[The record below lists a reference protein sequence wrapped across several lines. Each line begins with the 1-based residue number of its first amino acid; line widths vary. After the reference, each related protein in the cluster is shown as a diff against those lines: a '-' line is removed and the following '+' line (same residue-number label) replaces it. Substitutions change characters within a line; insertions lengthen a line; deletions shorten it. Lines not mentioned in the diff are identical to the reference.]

1 MSLKIPGYILVVL
14 VAAYLTYILVP
25 IIKNYCFKKG
35 LLDIPGPRKIHQQPT
50 PRMGGVAFVISY
62 SLAIWLG
69 FVGSPEL
76 WRSNWLGIAGVV
88 AGGIIIFLLGLSDDM
103 KGVGPLTKFLWQVFA
118 ALFPV
123 ICGVRIDVVN
133 VPYVSVVSLGFWS
146 VPLSVLWI
154 VVITNTF
161 NLLDGLDGL
170 AAGVAA
176 VSALTFLVLSL
187 VLNLPLASL
196 LAAGILGISIA
207 FLRYNYHPAQIF
219 MGDSGSLFIGY
230 VFGVTSLYWPK
241 SYASIVMF
249 VPLLALG
256 VPILEVATTTV
267 RRVVTGQKI
276 YLADRRHLFHYLLE
290 LGFSQQGVVWFF
302 YLLSMQFSVM
312 AVGFV
317 VGKVNIVLV
326 LEGVFIIFIGLIL
339 SRKLKSGGGNG
350 R

>member
-1 MSLKIPGYILVVL
+1 LSLKIPGYILVVL

-25 IIKNYCFKKG
+25 IIKNYCFKRG
-35 LLDIPGPRKIHQQPT
+35 LLDNPGPRKIHKEPT
-50 PRMGGVAFVISY
+50 PRMGGVAFVVSY

-76 WRSNWLGIAGVV
+76 WHKNWLGIAGVV
-88 AGGIIIFLLGLSDDM
+88 VGGIIIFLLGLRDDM
-103 KGVGPLTKFLWQVFA
+103 KSVGPITKFLWQILA
-118 ALFPV
+118 AIFPV
-123 ICGVRIDVVN
+123 LCGVRIDIVN
-133 VPYVSVVSLGFWS
+133 LPHYNLVTLGFWAI
-146 VPLSVLWI
+146 PLSVLWI

-170 AAGVAA
+170 AAGTAA
-176 VSALTFLVLSL
+176 IAALTFLILSL
-187 VLNLPLASL
+187 VLKLPLASL
-196 LAAGILGISIA
+196 MVAGILGISIA
-207 FLRYNYHPAQIF
+207 FLRFNYHPAQIF

-256 VPILEVATTTV
+256 VPVLEVITTTV
-267 RRVVTGQKI
+267 RRMATGRKI
-276 YLADRRHLFHYLLE
+276 YVADRRHLFHYLLE

-302 YLLSMQFSVM
+302 YLLSIQFSVM

-326 LEGVFIIFIGLIL
+326 LEAIFIIFIGIIL

>member
-1 MSLKIPGYILVVL
+1 LNLKIPGYILVVL
-14 VAAYLTYILVP
+14 VAAYLTYILIP
-25 IIKNYCFKKG
+25 IIKNYCIKRG
-35 LLDIPGPRKIHQQPT
+35 LLDQPSPRKIHQNPT

-69 FVGSPEL
+69 FVGNPEL
-76 WRSNWLGIAGVV
+76 WRNNWLGIIGVV
-88 AGGIIIFLLGLSDDM
+88 GGGVIIFALGLLDDM
-103 KGVGPLTKFLWQVFA
+103 KGIAPIPKFIWQVLA
-118 ALFPV
+118 ALLPV
-123 ICGVRIDVVN
+123 ICGVRADVIN
-133 VPYVSVVSLGFWS
+133 VPFHKLVVLGFWAI
-146 VPLSVLWI
+146 PLSVLWI
-154 VVITNTF
+154 VTITNTF

-170 AAGVAA
+170 AAGIAA
-176 VSALTFLVLSL
+176 ISASTFLVLSL
-187 VLNLPLASL
+187 VLNLPLATL
-196 LAAGILGISIA
+196 FIAGILGISIA

-241 SYASIVMF
+241 SYASIVML
-249 VPLLALG
+249 VPMLALG
-256 VPILEVATTTV
+256 VPVLEVVTTTV
-267 RRVVTGQKI
+267 RRTVTGQKI
-276 YLADRRHLFHYLLE
+276 YMADRRHLFHYLLE

-302 YLLSMQFSVM
+302 YLLSIQFSVM

-326 LEGVFIIFIGLIL
+326 MEAVFVIFIGIIL

>member
-1 MSLKIPGYILVVL
+1 L
-14 VAAYLTYILVP
+14 
-25 IIKNYCFKKG
+25 IKNYCIKRG
-35 LLDIPGPRKIHQQPT
+35 LLDQPGPRKIHEHPT

-76 WRSNWLGIAGVV
+76 WHKNWFGIAGVV
-88 AGGIIIFLLGLSDDM
+88 AGGVIIFLLGLRDDM
-103 KGVGPLTKFLWQVFA
+103 KGVGPITKFLWQALA
-118 ALFPV
+118 ALLPV
-123 ICGVRIDVVN
+123 LCGVRADVIN
-133 VPYVSVVSLGFWS
+133 VPFYKLVTLNFWAI
-146 VPLSVLWI
+146 PLSVLWI
-154 VVITNTF
+154 IAITNTF

-170 AAGVAA
+170 AAGIAA
-176 VSALTFLVLSL
+176 ISALTFLVLSL

-196 LAAGILGISIA
+196 LVAGILGISIA
-207 FLRYNYHPAQIF
+207 FLRFNYYPAQIF

-241 SYASIVMF
+241 SYASIVML

-256 VPILEVATTTV
+256 VPVLEVVTTTF
-267 RRVVTGQKI
+267 RRMATGQKI
-276 YLADRRHLFHYLLE
+276 YIADRRHLFHYLLE
-290 LGFSQQGVVWFF
+290 MGFSKQGVVWFF
-302 YLLSMQFSVM
+302 YLLSIQFSVM

-326 LEGVFIIFIGLIL
+326 LEAIFIIFTGIIL

>member
-1 MSLKIPGYILVVL
+1 LNLKIPGYILVVL
-14 VAAYLTYILVP
+14 VAAYLTYILIP
-25 IIKNYCFKKG
+25 LIRNYCIKHD
-35 LLDIPGPRKIHQQPT
+35 LLDQPNPRKIHKEPT
-50 PRMGGVAFVISY
+50 PRLGGVAFVISY

-76 WRSNWLGIAGVV
+76 WHRNWLGIAGVV
-88 AGGIIIFLLGLSDDM
+88 AGGVIIFLLGLRDDM
-103 KGVGPLTKFLWQVFA
+103 KGVGPITKFVWQCLA
-118 ALFPV
+118 AFFPV
-123 ICGVRIDVVN
+123 ICGVRADVIN
-133 VPYVSVVSLGFWS
+133 IPYHAVVTLNFWAI
-146 VPLSVLWI
+146 PLSVLWI
-154 VVITNTF
+154 VAITNTF

-170 AAGVAA
+170 AAGISAIT
-176 VSALTFLVLSL
+176 ALTFLVLSL
-187 VLNLPLASL
+187 VLSLPIASL
-196 LAAGILGISIA
+196 LAAGILGISVA

-241 SYASIVMF
+241 SYASIVML

-256 VPILEVATTTV
+256 VPVLEVVTTTF
-267 RRVVTGQKI
+267 RRMVTGQKI
-276 YLADRRHLFHYLLE
+276 YMADRRHLFHYLLE

-302 YLLSMQFSVM
+302 YLLSFQFSVM

-326 LEGVFIIFIGLIL
+326 LEAIFIIFTGIIL